1 MVQIDTL
8 SLLKAANK
16 AGSGTN
22 TAPKSSATLGA
33 FDQILSGQANTSQ
46 VTELGGN
53 SQPSGNNL
61 PTDALPA
68 LQQAQS
74 SQQSLATL
82 SLQQH
87 SQIDDLSFITQLQ
100 PLVDMSQTPVAVA
113 SAHYTDK
120 KMNFSD
126 QQLQGLAVQLGI
138 EPAVA
143 KLVVQGTEFG
153 SLTDADVLM
162 VRGQQIA
169 TQSFLQQREARA
181 VSQMA
186 DNKMELANT
195 INTINIM
202 LSKAK
207 TLAVSTTELT
217 APSAAISNAAASLQ
231 QREARAVSQMAD
243 NKMELANTIN
253 TMLPKAK
260 TLAVSTTELMVP
272 STATSNA
279 AASFAGITLA
289 PLLVQK
295 LDQFSGGTSVANST
309 THFLEAQALGSYT
322 GANFKASAPLPNL
335 LSGVGVAMNSDA
347 SAMDLSQRFT
357 SLMQGD
363 GAAQAA
369 ARQVQDQLGQQLQR
383 MVKEGSWQANLSLN
397 PARLGQV
404 NIHLIMEDGVL
415 QTQLLSGNAGVREL
429 LESSLPRLREQ
440 LETSG
445 LQLAGVF
452 VGNDSQGQ
460 QQTRGDEPDWQ
471 LTQTVISTTAE
482 EIPNTGLSNNSGHD
496 GDVDTFA

>member
-61 PTDALPA
+61 PTDALST

-74 SQQSLATL
+74 SQQLLATL

-138 EPAVA
+138 DPAVA
-143 KLVVQGTEFG
+143 KLVVQGTELG

-162 VRGQQIA
+162 VRGQQIV

-181 VSQMA
+181 VSQIA

-195 INTINIM
+195 INIM

-207 TLAVSTTELT
+207 ALGASMTELT
-217 APSAAISNAAASLQ
+217 PPSAATSSARPAPKPLVYSKNLRWQWPVKGKVVQGYNPKDLRKGLSIQSNNGPNVRPAAPGI
-231 QREARAVSQMAD
+231 V
-243 NKMELANTIN
+243 
-253 TMLPKAK
+253 
-260 TLAVSTTELMVP
+260 VY
-272 STATSNA
+272 
-279 AASFAGITLA
+279 AGDGLRGYGK
-289 PLLVQK
+289 LVIIK
-295 LDQFSGGTSVANST
+295 HS
-309 THFLEAQALGSYT
+309 EI
-322 GANFKASAPLPNL
+322 L
-335 LSGVGVAMNSDA
+335 LSAYAHNEEI
-347 SAMDLSQRFT
+347 L
-357 SLMQGD
+357 
-363 GAAQAA
+363 
-369 ARQVQDQLGQQLQR
+369 
-383 MVKEGSWQANLSLN
+383 VKEGQSVKSGETISKLGSKKTLYFEIRKDGYPVN
-397 PARLGQV
+397 P
-404 NIHLIMEDGVL
+404 
-415 QTQLLSGNAGVREL
+415 
-429 LESSLPRLREQ
+429 
-440 LETSG
+440 
-445 LQLAGVF
+445 
-452 VGNDSQGQ
+452 
-460 QQTRGDEPDWQ
+460 
-471 LTQTVISTTAE
+471 STY
-482 EIPNTGLSNNSGHD
+482 ID
-496 GDVDTFA
+496 

>member
-22 TAPKSSATLGA
+22 TAPKPSATLGA

-61 PTDALPA
+61 PTNALST

-74 SQQSLATL
+74 SQQLLATL

-113 SAHYTDK
+113 SGHYTDK

-138 EPAVA
+138 DPAVA
-143 KLVVQGTEFG
+143 KLVVQGTELG

-181 VSQMA
+181 VSQIA

-195 INTINIM
+195 INIM

-207 TLAVSTTELT
+207 ALGASATELT
-217 APSAAISNAAASLQ
+217 PPSAA
-231 QREARAVSQMAD
+231 
-243 NKMELANTIN
+243 
-253 TMLPKAK
+253 
-260 TLAVSTTELMVP
+260 
-272 STATSNA
+272 TSSA
-279 AASFAGITLA
+279 AASFVGITLA

-295 LDQFSGGTSVANST
+295 LDQFTGGPLVANST
-309 THFLEAQALGSYT
+309 THVLEAQALGSYT
-322 GANFKASAPLPNL
+322 GANFKASAPLPHL
-335 LSGVGVAMNSDA
+335 LSGSGVATNSDA

-363 GAAQAA
+363 SAAQTA

-383 MVKEGSWQANLSLN
+383 MVKEGRWQANLSLN

-404 NIHLIMEDGVL
+404 SIHLIMEDGVL

-429 LESSLPRLREQ
+429 LESSLPRLRDQ

-445 LQLAGVF
+445 LQLAGVS

-460 QQTRGDEPDWQ
+460 QQTRRDEPDWQ
-471 LTQTVISTTAE
+471 LTQTLISTMTE
-482 EIPNTGLSNNSGHD
+482 EIPSTGLRNNSGHD

>member
-22 TAPKSSATLGA
+22 MAPKPSATLGA
-33 FDQILSGQANTSQ
+33 FDQILSGQASTSQ

-53 SQPSGNNL
+53 RQPSGNNL
-61 PTDALPA
+61 PTDALST

-74 SQQSLATL
+74 SQQLLATL

-113 SAHYTDK
+113 AAHYTDK
-120 KMNFSD
+120 KPNFSD

-138 EPAVA
+138 DPAVA
-143 KLVVQGTEFG
+143 KLVVQGTELG

-162 VRGQQIA
+162 VRGQKIA
-169 TQSFLQQREARA
+169 TQSFLRQREVRA
-181 VSQMA
+181 VSQIA

-195 INTINIM
+195 INIM

-207 TLAVSTTELT
+207 VVGASRTELT
-217 APSAAISNAAASLQ
+217 PP
-231 QREARAVSQMAD
+231 
-243 NKMELANTIN
+243 LA
-253 TMLPKAK
+253 
-260 TLAVSTTELMVP
+260 
-272 STATSNA
+272 ATSNA
-279 AASFAGITLA
+279 TASFSGITLA

-295 LDQFSGGTSVANST
+295 LDQFTGPPSVANST

-322 GANFKASAPLPNL
+322 GANFKASAPLPHL
-335 LSGVGVAMNSDA
+335 LSGSGSATNLDA

-363 GAAQAA
+363 SAAQTA

-383 MVKEGSWQANLSLN
+383 MVKEGRWQANLSLN

-404 NIHLIMEDGVL
+404 SIHLIMEDGVL
-415 QTQLLSGNAGVREL
+415 QTQLFSGNAGVREL
-429 LESSLPRLREQ
+429 LESSLPRLRDQ
-440 LETSG
+440 LETTG
-445 LQLAGVF
+445 LQLAGVS

-471 LTQTVISTTAE
+471 LTQTVISTITE
-482 EIPNTGLSNNSGHD
+482 EIPSTGLSNNSGHD

>member
-22 TAPKSSATLGA
+22 TAPKPSTTLGV
-33 FDQILSGQANTSQ
+33 FDQILSGQASTSQ

-61 PTDALPA
+61 PTDALST

-74 SQQSLATL
+74 SQQLLATL

-100 PLVDMSQTPVAVA
+100 PLVDMSQTPIAVA

-138 EPAVA
+138 DPAVA
-143 KLVVQGTEFG
+143 KLVVQGTELG
-153 SLTDADVLM
+153 SITDADVLM

-181 VSQMA
+181 VSQIA

-195 INTINIM
+195 INIM

-207 TLAVSTTELT
+207 ALGASTTELT
-217 APSAAISNAAASLQ
+217 PPSA
-231 QREARAVSQMAD
+231 
-243 NKMELANTIN
+243 
-253 TMLPKAK
+253 
-260 TLAVSTTELMVP
+260 
-272 STATSNA
+272 ATSNA
-279 AASFAGITLA
+279 ATSFAAITLT

-295 LDQFSGGTSVANST
+295 LDQFTGASSVANSS

-322 GANFKASAPLPNL
+322 GANFKASAPLPHL
-335 LSGVGVAMNSDA
+335 LSGVGAATNSDV

-363 GAAQAA
+363 GAAQTA

-383 MVKEGSWQANLSLN
+383 MVKEGRWQANLSLN

-404 NIHLIMEDGVL
+404 SIHLIMEDGVL

-429 LESSLPRLREQ
+429 LESSLPRLRDQ

-445 LQLAGVF
+445 LQLAGVS

-471 LTQTVISTTAE
+471 LTQTVISAITE
-482 EIPNTGLSNNSGHD
+482 EIPSTGLSNNSGHD

>member
-22 TAPKSSATLGA
+22 TAPKSSSTLGA
-33 FDQILSGQANTSQ
+33 FDKILSGQANTSQ

-53 SQPSGNNL
+53 SQPSGSNL
-61 PTDALPA
+61 PTDALST

-74 SQQSLATL
+74 SQQLLATL

-113 SAHYTDK
+113 AAHYTDK

-138 EPAVA
+138 DPAVA
-143 KLVVQGTEFG
+143 KLVVQSTELG

-162 VRGQQIA
+162 VRGQQIV

-181 VSQMA
+181 VSQIA

-195 INTINIM
+195 INIM

-207 TLAVSTTELT
+207 ALGASATELT
-217 APSAAISNAAASLQ
+217 PPSAA
-231 QREARAVSQMAD
+231 
-243 NKMELANTIN
+243 
-253 TMLPKAK
+253 
-260 TLAVSTTELMVP
+260 
-272 STATSNA
+272 TSSA

-295 LDQFSGGTSVANST
+295 LDQFTGGPLVANST
-309 THFLEAQALGSYT
+309 THVLEAQALGSYT
-322 GANFKASAPLPNL
+322 GANFKASAPLPHL
-335 LSGVGVAMNSDA
+335 LSGSGVATNSDA
-347 SAMDLSQRFT
+347 SVMDLSQRFT

-363 GAAQAA
+363 SAAQTA

-383 MVKEGSWQANLSLN
+383 MVKEGRWQANLSLN

-404 NIHLIMEDGVL
+404 SIHLIMEDGVL

-429 LESSLPRLREQ
+429 LESSLPRLRDQ

-445 LQLAGVF
+445 LQLAGVS

-471 LTQTVISTTAE
+471 LTQTVISTITE
-482 EIPNTGLSNNSGHD
+482 EIPSTGLSNNSGHD
-496 GDVDTFA
+496 GDLDTFA

>member
-100 PLVDMSQTPVAVA
+100 PLVDMSQIPVAVA

-195 INTINIM
+195 INIM

-207 TLAVSTTELT
+207 ALGASMTELT
-217 APSAAISNAAASLQ
+217 PPSAATSSAA
-231 QREARAVSQMAD
+231 
-243 NKMELANTIN
+243 T
-253 TMLPKAK
+253 
-260 TLAVSTTELMVP
+260 
-272 STATSNA
+272 
-279 AASFAGITLA
+279 SFAGITLA

-295 LDQFSGGTSVANST
+295 LDQFTGGPSVANST

-383 MVKEGSWQANLSLN
+383 MVKEGRWQANLSLN

-471 LTQTVISTTAE
+471 LTQTVISTTTE

>member
-22 TAPKSSATLGA
+22 TAPKSSSTLGA
-33 FDQILSGQANTSQ
+33 FDKILSGQANTSQ

-53 SQPSGNNL
+53 SQPSGSNL
-61 PTDALPA
+61 PTDALST

-74 SQQSLATL
+74 SQQLLATL

-113 SAHYTDK
+113 AAHYTDK

-138 EPAVA
+138 DPAVA
-143 KLVVQGTEFG
+143 KLVVQSTELG

-162 VRGQQIA
+162 VRGQQIV

-181 VSQMA
+181 VSQIA

-195 INTINIM
+195 INIM

-207 TLAVSTTELT
+207 ALGASATELT
-217 APSAAISNAAASLQ
+217 PPSA
-231 QREARAVSQMAD
+231 
-243 NKMELANTIN
+243 
-253 TMLPKAK
+253 
-260 TLAVSTTELMVP
+260 ST
-272 STATSNA
+272 SSA

-295 LDQFSGGTSVANST
+295 LDQFTGGPLVANST
-309 THFLEAQALGSYT
+309 THVLEAQALGSYT
-322 GANFKASAPLPNL
+322 GANFKASAPLPHL
-335 LSGVGVAMNSDA
+335 LSGSGVATNSDA
-347 SAMDLSQRFT
+347 SVMDLSQRFT

-363 GAAQAA
+363 SAAQTA

-383 MVKEGSWQANLSLN
+383 MVKEGRWQANLSLN

-404 NIHLIMEDGVL
+404 SIHLIMEDGVL

-429 LESSLPRLREQ
+429 LESSLPRLRDQ

-445 LQLAGVF
+445 LQLAGVS

-471 LTQTVISTTAE
+471 LTQTVISTITE
-482 EIPNTGLSNNSGHD
+482 EIPSTGLSNNSGHD
-496 GDVDTFA
+496 GDLDTFA

>member
-22 TAPKSSATLGA
+22 TAPKPSNTLGA
-33 FDQILSGQANTSQ
+33 FDQILSSQASTSQ

-61 PTDALPA
+61 PTDALST

-74 SQQSLATL
+74 SQQLLATL

-113 SAHYTDK
+113 AAHYTDK
-120 KMNFSD
+120 KPNFSD

-138 EPAVA
+138 DPAVA
-143 KLVVQGTEFG
+143 KLVVQGTELG

-169 TQSFLQQREARA
+169 AQSFFQQREARA
-181 VSQMA
+181 VSQIA

-195 INTINIM
+195 INIM

-207 TLAVSTTELT
+207 ALGASATELT
-217 APSAAISNAAASLQ
+217 PPSA
-231 QREARAVSQMAD
+231 
-243 NKMELANTIN
+243 
-253 TMLPKAK
+253 
-260 TLAVSTTELMVP
+260 ST
-272 STATSNA
+272 SSA

-295 LDQFSGGTSVANST
+295 LDQFTGGPLVANST
-309 THFLEAQALGSYT
+309 THVLEAQALGSYT
-322 GANFKASAPLPNL
+322 GANFKASAPLPHL
-335 LSGVGVAMNSDA
+335 LSGSGVATNPDA

-363 GAAQAA
+363 TAAQTA

-383 MVKEGSWQANLSLN
+383 MVKEGRWQANLSLN

-404 NIHLIMEDGVL
+404 SIHLIMEDGVL

-429 LESSLPRLREQ
+429 LESSLPRLRDQ

-445 LQLAGVF
+445 LQLAGVS

-471 LTQTVISTTAE
+471 LTQTVISTITE
-482 EIPNTGLSNNSGHD
+482 EIPSTGLSNNSGHD
-496 GDVDTFA
+496 GDLDTFA

>member
-22 TAPKSSATLGA
+22 TAPKPSATLGA

-74 SQQSLATL
+74 SQQLLATL

-138 EPAVA
+138 DPAVA
-143 KLVVQGTEFG
+143 KLVVQGTELG

-195 INTINIM
+195 INT
-202 LSKAK
+202 
-207 TLAVSTTELT
+207 
-217 APSAAISNAAASLQ
+217 
-231 QREARAVSQMAD
+231 
-243 NKMELANTIN
+243 
-253 TMLPKAK
+253 MLPKAK
-260 TLAVSTTELMVP
+260 TLAVSTTELTVP
-272 STATSNA
+272 SAAISNA

-295 LDQFSGGTSVANST
+295 LDQFTGGTSVANST

-322 GANFKASAPLPNL
+322 GANFKASAPLPHL
-335 LSGVGVAMNSDA
+335 LSGSGVATNSDA

-363 GAAQAA
+363 SAAQTA

-383 MVKEGSWQANLSLN
+383 MVKEGRWQANLSLN

-471 LTQTVISTTAE
+471 LTQTVISTITE
-482 EIPNTGLSNNSGHD
+482 EIPSTGLSNNSGHD